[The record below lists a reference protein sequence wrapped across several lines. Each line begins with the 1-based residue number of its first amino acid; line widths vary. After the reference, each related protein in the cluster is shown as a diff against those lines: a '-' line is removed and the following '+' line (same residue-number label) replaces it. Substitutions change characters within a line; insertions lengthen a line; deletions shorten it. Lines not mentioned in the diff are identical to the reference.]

1 MHCSKLIS
9 RLFLV
14 WTLLIFLAHCA
25 ITYIQTNVTS
35 IFSRSSTYQLNAE
48 SLTDRIV
55 TELRPF
61 VLQALKAEVE
71 KIRKVKTEQIQAQV
85 TTQVIINFTNFFPIK
100 ITILLS

>member
-1 MHCSKLIS
+1 M
-9 RLFLV
+9 
-14 WTLLIFLAHCA
+14 
-25 ITYIQTNVTS
+25 
-35 IFSRSSTYQLNAE
+35 NAE

-85 TTQVIINFTNFFPIK
+85 TTQVIINFTNFFFMK